1 MSGQTDI
8 FSYSQGKR
16 DIGHSK
22 FDMSFTN
29 IRTQNFGQL
38 LPVAVYETLPDDFW
52 NIGSDG
58 VTLLKPLAAPAFT
71 SIKQHFYAFYTRN
84 QQIWKHWNNYITNG
98 TEMNQVYGSNVSNQN
113 ADSPWKVPYI
123 PALYL
128 QHICK
133 IAHGY
138 ALHVQQKS
146 FNVNT
151 GCGGLFAFVYSSL
164 KNANSANRYDVTD
177 LVLMA
182 LTFQVNYNSSILSH
196 DKEFYQFILD
206 CAQKYFIEFNIKN
219 TTLEINWDMPIPES
233 NSLLSYIKG
242 YDTASG
248 SWSSTFGTD
257 YDSEITMSGSSST
270 SSVETKI
277 CYLYDN
283 FASECDL
290 ANSPFLVNQ
299 ISCFDALANTSFKDF
314 ARVKRVKGRSVN
326 TLTQQYTESGVGTAS
341 VIIYDAVVREVVE
354 SNFFGC
360 RYCFEGRFY
369 HDKDAEDHV
378 AGVFV
383 MPGYIYTHGFNLAT
397 DFYWEYQVSS
407 DDEAASFTGPWTW
420 TESLKAS
427 DDLLNLVPTYFGGNS
442 VNGFN
447 QYLEVMLTDGL
458 GVYPYLKP
466 SSFDFNQTSF
476 HSDSHFSENGYSL
489 YGWMWYLCR
498 NSAQLIDSLHIP
510 DVALAT
516 RSFAFYAFERFNAL
530 PAMAYSKNWEDH
542 FRNRAVSSPELD
554 FSGVNGCIC
563 SDSAFLTMLDDCKR
577 LFAKLPSYAEDVDF
591 GSQMR
596 NSWSLHFD
604 AMPRNGL
611 ADDSYVNAVDELAQ
625 FFDGTRHYFNVLNSQ
640 DVFSLLTGFGLTD
653 MILNR
658 LFDVTYNKVG
668 DSSGGYPHT
677 FETFSELFTKNFYL
691 PNYYNG
697 LLHCKFQNFNKDYF
711 TAGMLDPMSG
721 ANDLSLG
728 DTISELRVSEIKQSW
743 FERIAQNRT
752 VRKFMQRI
760 FGITPIEEPKESRL
774 LGVDHVPV
782 KIGEVIQTSQTT
794 ETSVQGQRTGLGG
807 GRGGHGLVH
816 DRCNEHGWLIIL
828 SSFTVESQYMQGLD
842 RTFEVKDSYMD
853 YPTVDFAHIGNES
866 ILMKELNFDG
876 PSLGGYPH
884 YPSLDLNRYH
894 LSQDGASPV
903 NTQSVAFNPLRVV
916 DVNTYSG
923 ESTQLVSVD
932 LVNNVVSQ
940 SGTGLYN
947 VFSYI
952 PRYSSYKFKL
962 DEVHGEF
969 RSELQ
974 FWHTFRKFHTMPML
988 SHSFVNWELLAD
1000 DNDFNRLFAVSKD
1013 DVDAK
1018 FCCMTFFNASVSRAL
1033 PYVCVPK
1040 STI

>member
-1 MSGQTDI
+1 MSKQTDI
-8 FSYSQGKR
+8 FNYSQGKR

-58 VTLLKPLAAPAFT
+58 VTLLKPLSAPAFT

-146 FNVNT
+146 FNVST
-151 GCGGLFAFVYSSL
+151 GCGGLFAFVYASL
-164 KNANSANRYDVTD
+164 KNADSSKRYDVTD
-177 LVLMA
+177 LVLMV
-182 LTFQVNYNSSILSH
+182 LTFQVNYNSSIVSH

-219 TTLEINWDMPIPES
+219 TTLEINFDMPLPES

-248 SWSSTFGTD
+248 SWNSTFGSD
-257 YDSEITMSGSSST
+257 YDPEITVSGSSVDSST
-270 SSVETKI
+270 VTKV
-277 CYLYDN
+277 CYLFDN
-283 FASECDL
+283 YASECDL

-299 ISCFDALANTSFKDF
+299 ISCYDAVSNSSFKDF

-326 TLTQQYTESGVGTAS
+326 TLFQRFDESGVGTAA
-341 VIIYDAVVREVVE
+341 VTIYDDVVREVVE
-354 SNFFGC
+354 SNFFGS
-360 RYCFEGRFY
+360 RYTFEGRFY
-369 HDKDAEDHV
+369 HDVDAVDHV

-383 MPGYIYTHGFNLAT
+383 MPGYISRHGFSLAS
-397 DFYWEYQVSS
+397 DFYWEYQISS

-420 TESLKAS
+420 SESLKAS
-427 DDLLNLVPTYFGGNS
+427 DDLLALVPTLFGGNTVS
-442 VNGFN
+442 GFN
-447 QYLEVMLTDGL
+447 QYLEVPLRDGIL
-458 GVYPYLKP
+458 NYPHLKP
-466 SSFDFNQTSF
+466 SNFDFNQHLF
-476 HSDSHFSENGYSL
+476 HTDTHHSENGYSL

-516 RSFAFYAFERFNAL
+516 RSFSFYAYERFNAL
-530 PAMAYSKNWEDH
+530 PAMAYSKIWEDH

-554 FSGVNGCIC
+554 WSGVNGCIC
-563 SDSAFLTMLDDCKR
+563 SDTAFLTLLDDCKS

-591 GSQMR
+591 GSQMP
-596 NSWSLHFD
+596 NSWSIHFD

-611 ADDSYVNAVDELAQ
+611 ADQPYDTTYGLAQ
-625 FFDGTRHYFNVLNSQ
+625 FLDGTRHYFNILDSQ
-640 DVFSLLTGFGLTD
+640 DVFSALTGFGLTD

-658 LFDVTYNKVG
+658 LVSVTVQKAG
-668 DSSGGYPHT
+668 TSSGYT
-677 FETFSELFTKNFYL
+677 NLEETFSELYTKNFYL

-743 FERIAQNRT
+743 FESIAQNRT

-807 GRGGHGLVH
+807 GRGGSGLVH

-842 RTFEVKDSYMD
+842 RTFDVKDSYMD

-876 PSLGGYPH
+876 PSTGGYLH
-884 YPSLDLNRYH
+884 YFGLDLNRFH

-916 DVNTYSG
+916 GV
-923 ESTQLVSVD
+923 ESIPTQSFQQSVS
-932 LVNNVVSQ
+932 LVNNVVAQ

-974 FWHTFRKFHTMPML
+974 FWHTFRKFHSMPML

-1000 DNDFNRLFAVSKD
+1000 DNEFNRLFAVSKD